1 MKTKAKGFT
10 VIETIITLAITVV
23 VLGSIYLFFLTS
35 NKTLTSTEINSQLQ
49 SEAEIIQ
56 NNILRIGDEAVGLT
70 SICSGG
76 IEVLNKKYADFSPSL
91 IDKLTVD
98 SLKFK
103 SGSEEAISYNEVKY
117 EDTKL
122 IINGNILSK
131 HISEFKVRPLD
142 LNMVDSSEGKFSNT
156 TGLEFSIKLIKS
168 RGYSKVEY
176 PLTIIVKF
184 RNK

>member
-35 NKTLTSTEINSQLQ
+35 NKTLTSTQINSQLQ

-56 NNILRIGDEAVGLT
+56 NNILKIGDEAIGLR
-70 SICSGG
+70 SIYSEGHNV
-76 IEVLNKKYADFSPSL
+76 IDKKYKDFSPSL
-91 IDKLTVD
+91 GNKLTIN
-98 SLKFK
+98 SLEFK
-103 SGSEEAISYNEVKY
+103 SGSEAAYSINKVKY
-117 EDTKL
+117 E
-122 IINGNILSK
+122 NEILTVNDSVISK
-131 HISEFKVRPLD
+131 NVAEFKVRPLD
-142 LNMVDSSEGKFSNT
+142 LNMVEIDEGKFSNT

>member
-70 SICSGG
+70 SIRSEGN
-76 IEVLNKKYADFSPSL
+76 EVIGKEYSDFSPSL
-91 IDKLTVD
+91 SNKLTID
-98 SLKFK
+98 SLKFQ
-103 SGSEEAISYNEVKY
+103 SGSGANISYNEIKY
-117 EDTKL
+117 ENTTLTVD
-122 IINGNILSK
+122 GNILSK

>member
-23 VLGSIYLFFLTS
+23 VLGSIYFFFLTS

-49 SEAEIIQ
+49 TEAEIIQ
-56 NNILRIGDEAVGLT
+56 NSILKIGDEAVGLS

-76 IEVLNKKYADFSPSL
+76 FEVLDKKYADFSPSL
-91 IDKLTVD
+91 VDKLTVD
-98 SLKFK
+98 SLEFK
-103 SGSEEAISYNEVKY
+103 SGSEEAISYNKVKY
-117 EDTKL
+117 EDSKL
-122 IINGNILSK
+122 IVNGNT
-131 HISEFKVRPLD
+131 ISSNVIEFAVRPLD
-142 LNMVDSSEGKFSNT
+142 INMVDEAEGEFSNT
-156 TGLEFSIKLIKS
+156 TGLEFSLKLIKS